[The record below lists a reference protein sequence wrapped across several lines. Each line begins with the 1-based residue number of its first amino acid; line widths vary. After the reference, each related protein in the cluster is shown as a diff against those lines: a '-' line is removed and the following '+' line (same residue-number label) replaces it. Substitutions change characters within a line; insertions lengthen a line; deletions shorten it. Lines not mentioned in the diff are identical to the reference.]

1 MIMSKMING
10 KNETYFERLKKFF
23 YNWYLQIYAFYKR
36 YIKMPVYSLYLRIIP
51 VKKTTISEIII
62 MPISEGIE
70 DEIIVTRKISHSDVT
85 NTHEIS
91 LHTDSI
97 SKNIDPSYIQQSN

>member
-23 YNWYLQIYAFYKR
+23 YNWYLQICAFYKR
-36 YIKMPVYSLYLRIIP
+36 YIKMPVYSLYLRMIP

-70 DEIIVTRKISHSDVT
+70 DEIIVT

>member
-1 MIMSKMING
+1 MIMSKMVNG
-10 KNETYFERLKKFF
+10 KNETYFERLKKFL
-23 YNWYLQIYAFYKR
+23 YNWYLQVCAFYKR

-51 VKKTTISEIII
+51 VKKNTISEIIV
-62 MPISEGIE
+62 MPISETIE
-70 DEIIVTRKISHSDVT
+70 DEIIVTRKTSHSDVT

-97 SKNIDPSYIQQSN
+97 SKNIDPTYIQQSN